1 MTQKYYNLFLDDDPK
16 RIPHKL
22 TWIDLPPVQWTIVR
36 NYDDFVATIEK
47 DGLPNMISFDHDI
60 NTEHYKEFY
69 RVKESGYTIPIDYN
83 RFKEKTGM
91 HCARWL
97 ANYCIDKGLPL
108 PIYYVHTLN
117 GPGAANIFS
126 VLENARKIITVA

>member
-1 MTQKYYNLFLDDDPK
+1 MVKNNKHYHLFLDDNRNPRDV
-16 RIPHKL
+16 I
-22 TWIDLPPVQWTIVR
+22 WIDLPPVEWTVVR
-36 NYDDFVATIEK
+36 SYEEFTKTIEHN
-47 DGLPNMISFDHDI
+47 GVPATVSFDHDI
-60 NTEHYKEFY
+60 NTEHYKEFA
-69 RVKESGYTIPIDYN
+69 RIKESGYTIPIDYN

-97 ANYCIDKGLPL
+97 ANYCVDKGLPI

-126 VLENARKIITVA
+126 VLESARKAMT